1 MNFFSRVF
9 NEKEYIIYEN
19 INMKINDLFLV
30 NNLNNLEECINF
42 LHTSFASAFS
52 YDKINKVC
60 YFKISLVNTKSTC
73 CLNMNDVNYDISD
86 SFITVFKKQVVSS
99 GVICPTY
106 INHLNCFIKL
116 CKSFHF
122 IMDKI
127 SFVIIFSSFHEA
139 VQIMNCVYPLLINY
153 KNIEIVTLIFDVEY
167 NNKNKFN
174 YQTAKKL
181 WGLEILNYDNLLLF
195 DSDFEFIN
203 PINIY
208 DEAKK
213 NCGNIHITYYKMTDF
228 DKNVLNNANE
238 LLNINSTVFP
248 LNLYWFINKELFTLF
263 INYLKS
269 RLNNSMNYNDYIL
282 YHSKI
287 YFEIILYYLF
297 ILNFYTDKLSI
308 IDYTYLSYK
317 YRTYFLWDMNLNY
330 DEIIRYNANIAIANY
345 VNTDKTKYLIK
356 VHNDR

>member
-1 MNFFSRVF
+1 
-9 NEKEYIIYEN
+9 
-19 INMKINDLFLV
+19 
-30 NNLNNLEECINF
+30 
-42 LHTSFASAFS
+42 
-52 YDKINKVC
+52 
-60 YFKISLVNTKSTC
+60 
-73 CLNMNDVNYDISD
+73 
-86 SFITVFKKQVVSS
+86 
-99 GVICPTY
+99 
-106 INHLNCFIKL
+106 
-116 CKSFHF
+116 
-122 IMDKI
+122 MDKI

-213 NCGNIHITYYKMTDF
+213 NGGNIHITYYIMIDI

-248 LNLYWFINKELFTLF
+248 LNMYWFINKELFTLF

-297 ILNFYTDKLSI
+297 ILNFYTDKLNI